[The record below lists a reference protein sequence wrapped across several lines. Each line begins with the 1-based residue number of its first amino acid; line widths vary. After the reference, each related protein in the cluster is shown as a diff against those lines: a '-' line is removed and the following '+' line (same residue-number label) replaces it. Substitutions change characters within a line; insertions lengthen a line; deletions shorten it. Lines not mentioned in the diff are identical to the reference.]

1 MEAGLIGL
9 GKMGLHIAMNM
20 QSSGIRAY
28 GYDIQTG
35 PRKQAKAK
43 GIPVVQTLQELI
55 ASGRGHNRKHGTPT
69 CRVAGGRG
77 LRDRRGKFIL
87 QRFDT

>member
-1 MEAGLIGL
+1 
-9 GKMGLHIAMNM
+9 MGLHIAMNM

-55 ASGRGHNRKHGTPT
+55 AALQKPRIIWLMLP
-69 CRVAGGRG
+69 AGDITESMEMCI
-77 LRDRRGKFIL
+77 RDRGYAAFSAWSGKL
-87 QRFDT
+87 HY